1 MLPMPSSPLID
12 RPCLDSPVIDLSQS
26 GTGRERWSDAVYA
39 MDPFIARSFQRL
51 VVVAPHPDDETLG
64 VGGLIASTS
73 ERGGRVLVVSLT
85 DGEAAYEHVGLAEL
99 RHNELCAAMHRLS
112 LAAPVAI
119 DRWQMP
125 DGGLARREAEIAE
138 RLSQIVRPGDFVVGP
153 LDCDG
158 HPDHDAAGAAV
169 LALADDGSIDVAS
182 YPVWSWHWQD
192 PSSSVITERGQRVQ
206 MTRSAL
212 TAKLAAIDM
221 YPSQTA
227 GPGPILPDHFVRRFD
242 QPFEVLIR
250 R

>member
-1 MLPMPSSPLID
+1 MPSSPLID
-12 RPCLDSPVIDLSQS
+12 RPLLDSPVIDLSHS
-26 GTGRERWSDAVYA
+26 GTRRDRWSDAVYGLE
-39 MDPFIARSFQRL
+39 PFVATRFQRL

-73 ERGGRVLVVSLT
+73 ERGGHVLVVSLT
-85 DGEAAYEHVGLAEL
+85 DGEAAYVQDGLADL
-99 RHNELCAAMHRLS
+99 RHDELCAAMHRLS

-119 DRWQMP
+119 DRWQLP
-125 DGGLARREAEIAE
+125 DGDLGGREAEIAE
-138 RLSQIVRPGDFVVGP
+138 RLSQIVQPGDFVVGP
-153 LDCDG
+153 LDRDG

-169 LALADDGSIDVAS
+169 LALVDDGSIDVAS
-182 YPVWSWHWQD
+182 YPVWSWHWHD

-242 QPFEVLIR
+242 QPFEVLIPR
-250 R
+250 